1 MKIIMFGNSLM
12 LLCIALFVLAG
23 LKIMPVYAFWP
34 ANILLIVGFIMATI
48 GFFSKD
54 TEHK

>member
-1 MKIIMFGNSLM
+1 MKKIMFGNSLM
-12 LLCIALFVLAG
+12 LLSIALFVLAG

-34 ANILLIVGFIMATI
+34 AIILLIIGFAMAAI

-54 TEHK
+54 N